1 MLPVSPLLSDA
12 DFAAMKA
19 RFVAAGDR
27 LTDLQLLDLA
37 DCYHEMLRQRRA
49 IRARHP
55 AVAPARG
62 SCIAPEARSFSPAS
76 EQPPAE

>member
-1 MLPVSPLLSDA
+1 MDDA

-27 LTDLQLLDLA
+27 LTDAQLLDLA
-37 DCYHEMLRQRRA
+37 DAYHDMLRQRRA

-55 AVAPARG
+55 RVAAEP
-62 SCIAPEARSFSPAS
+62 RSFLRDL
-76 EQPPAE
+76 

>member
-1 MLPVSPLLSDA
+1 MDAAGSPLSDA

-27 LTDLQLLDLA
+27 LTDAQLLDLA
-37 DCYHEMLRQRRA
+37 DAYHEMLRQRRA

-55 AVAPARG
+55 R
-62 SCIAPEARSFSPAS
+62 IAAEPRSFLGDL
-76 EQPPAE
+76 